1 VIPQPYR
8 KIVKDSTVTTPTIKT
23 PVVKTPVPKKSQ
35 DEFEF

>member
-1 VIPQPYR
+1 
-8 KIVKDSTVTTPTIKT
+8 VTTPTIKT